1 MRLLIVSN
9 RLPITIEEQESG
21 ELLIKQSVGG
31 LVSGI
36 SDYLSRLKFSEFLK
50 PDYVWIGFSG
60 IDVDSKQKEKLSK
73 KLFQHYNAWPV
84 FLSKRV
90 VDKFY
95 HGFCNKILWPL
106 FHSFP
111 SYVEWND
118 EYWQTYIDVNKI
130 FAQEILKIAKE
141 DDIIWIHDY
150 HLMLLPSMLR
160 KEIDN
165 AKIIF
170 SLHIPFPHF
179 EIFQLLPKAW
189 RTGLLKGLL
198 GADIVGFHTYEY
210 SQNFLQSVLRFLG
223 YQNEMGKILTDEGLV
238 KVGTF
243 PMGINFQKFH
253 FALEDQEILSKVET
267 LKEKFKNYKVI
278 LSIDRL
284 DYTKGI
290 LNRLKAYEQ
299 FLKDNPQYF
308 DKVVLIIV
316 VVPGRVGV
324 ERYQKTKNEIDEYV
338 GKINGEFGNIEWT
351 PVIYQTKFLPFEDLA
366 VFYNIADVMLVSP
379 LRDGMNLIAKEYV
392 ASKKDAKGV
401 LILSEMAG
409 AAKELTEA
417 ILVNPYDISEIASA
431 IKEAL
436 EMPVEE
442 QTRRNKIMQNRLR
455 KYDIARWGDELIK
468 ELLSI
473 KDEQNKFSTKLLV
486 PRLQEK
492 LYSEYKK
499 AERRLILLD
508 YDGTLVPFVAS
519 PPKAQPDEELLN
531 LLMKLTDDAK
541 NEVVL
546 LSGRDKETLEKWFST
561 IGINLVAEH
570 GVWIKEKHEKDWKI
584 VMPLRSDWKGQILPI
599 ISTYVDRL
607 PGSFIEEKEF
617 SVAWHYRKSDPEQS
631 SLVVKDAIEYLISFT
646 ANLDIQIL
654 QGEKI
659 VEIRCGGVNK
669 GSAALYWLSKN
680 NFDFI
685 LGIGDDLTDEDLF
698 KALPEEAYTIK
709 VRIGPSNAKF
719 NLYDYSEVRK
729 LLWKLGG

>member
-366 VFYNIADVMLVSP
+366 VFYNIADVMLVTP

-499 AERRLILLD
+499 ATIII
-508 YDGTLVPFVAS
+508 
-519 PPKAQPDEELLN
+519 KN
-531 LLMKLTDDAK
+531 AK
-541 NEVVL
+541 NKTPL
-546 LSGRDKETLEKWFST
+546 ALS
-561 IGINLVAEH
+561 
-570 GVWIKEKHEKDWKI
+570 
-584 VMPLRSDWKGQILPI
+584 
-599 ISTYVDRL
+599 
-607 PGSFIEEKEF
+607 
-617 SVAWHYRKSDPEQS
+617 
-631 SLVVKDAIEYLISFT
+631 
-646 ANLDIQIL
+646 
-654 QGEKI
+654 
-659 VEIRCGGVNK
+659 
-669 GSAALYWLSKN
+669 
-680 NFDFI
+680 
-685 LGIGDDLTDEDLF
+685 
-698 KALPEEAYTIK
+698 
-709 VRIGPSNAKF
+709 
-719 NLYDYSEVRK
+719 
-729 LLWKLGG
+729 